1 MKNLIIIAL
10 ILASDAALSQDWSRE
25 ASLAGEGKF
34 SPHHRADIFQQG
46 TRSLEAALLRGR
58 AHALDYPVTVTEL
71 IIPYESFLAFFNA
84 DPKNPLKRLIYRASK
99 KITRMQ
105 SPDDVMDWL
114 GLNDYPETPEQQGP
128 GPWPVMGR
136 ELTELGMGATLIS
149 AEGAQGLTFSCA
161 ACHSADLF
169 GKKVLGL
176 TNRFPRANEFFR
188 AGKRLLP
195 YAHPALFKAMTGASN
210 EDVKMLE
217 RSRYAVQF
225 VGAKKPQVLG
235 LDTSLAQVALS
246 LARRGEDEYAQR
258 DIKFARSPRS
268 NPLDKKIA
276 DSKPAVWWNVKYKT
290 RWLSDGSIVQGNPI
304 HTNFLWNEIGRGID
318 LKSLEGWLNKNQDV
332 IDDLTASVFATPAP
346 EFLDFLPAKMI
357 KIEMAQKGEKHFN
370 NHCMRCHGQY
380 EKAWSLPTAE
390 GMSLKEK
397 IRTIEVSYHKKTP
410 VIDVGTDPG
419 RYEGMQYFAH
429 QLNRLKIS
437 KSINTIVEP
446 QKGYVPPPL
455 VGIWARWPYF
465 HNNSAPNLCAVLTA
479 GKLRPETYWAG
490 AAINPE
496 TDYDSECSGYPVGD
510 KTPAHWKKDQTKF
523 YDSRREGLSRTGHD
537 EKIFIKD
544 GREIMNEL
552 EKRELIEFLKT
563 L

>member
-1 MKNLIIIAL
+1 MKTLFIIAL
-10 ILASDAALSQDWSRE
+10 MTFTCAAHTQDWSRE
-25 ASLAGEGKF
+25 ASLPGVGKF
-34 SPHHRADIFQQG
+34 SPHHRADIYEQG
-46 TRSLEAALLRGR
+46 TRSMEAALLRGR
-58 AHALDYPVTVTEL
+58 GYALNYPVSVTEL
-71 IIPYESFLAFFNA
+71 MIPYESFLAFFNT
-84 DPKNPLKRLIYRASK
+84 DPQNPLKRLIFRASK
-99 KITRMQ
+99 KITRME
-105 SPDDVMDWL
+105 SPDDVMNWL
-114 GLNDYPETPEQQGP
+114 GIHDYPTTSAEQGP
-128 GPWPVMGR
+128 GPWPVMER
-136 ELTELGMGATLIS
+136 ELVDLGMGASLITQ
-149 AEGAQGLTFSCA
+149 AGAQGLTFSCA

-195 YAHPALFKAMTGASN
+195 FAHPVLFKAMTGASDA
-210 EDVKMLE
+210 DVKMLE

-246 LARRGEDEYAQR
+246 LARRDTDEYA
-258 DIKFARSPRS
+258 ARNPRIARNPRS
-268 NPLDKKIA
+268 NPLEKKIA

-318 LKSLEGWLNKNQDV
+318 LKSLEGWLNQNQDV
-332 IDDLTASVFATPAP
+332 INDLTASVFATPAP
-346 EFLDFLPAKMI
+346 EFLDFLPEKMI
-357 KIEMAQKGEKHFN
+357 KIDLAKKGEVHFN

-380 EKAWSLPTAE
+380 QKAWSLPEAE
-390 GMSLKEK
+390 TLSLKEQ
-397 IRTIEVSYHKKTP
+397 IRTIEVAYHRKTP

-419 RYEGMQYFAH
+419 RYEGMKYFAEE
-429 QLNRLKIS
+429 LNRLKIS
-437 KSINTIVEP
+437 RSINTIVEP

-479 GKLRPETYWAG
+479 GKNRPETYWAG
-490 AAINPE
+490 AALNPE
-496 TDYDSECSGYPVGD
+496 TDYDPDCGGYPVGA
-510 KTPAHWKKDQTKF
+510 KTPEAWKKDQSKF
-523 YDSRREGLSRTGHD
+523 YDTRREGLSRLGHD

-544 GREIMNEL
+544 GQEVMTPQ
-552 EKRELIEFLKT
+552 EKKELIEFLKT

>member
-1 MKNLIIIAL
+1 MKKLIL
-10 ILASDAALSQDWSRE
+10 ILALFSNTLHAQDWSRE
-25 ASLAGEGKF
+25 ASLEGGDEKF
-34 SPHHRADIFQQG
+34 SPHHRADIFKQG
-46 TRSLEAALLRGR
+46 ERSMQRALLQGR
-58 AHALDYPVTVTEL
+58 EYALNYPVTVTEL
-71 IIPYESFLAFFNA
+71 MIPYESFLTFFEA
-84 DPKNPLKRLIYRASK
+84 DPKNPLKRLIFRASRR
-99 KITRMQ
+99 ITRMQ
-105 SPDDVMDWL
+105 SPQDVMEWL
-114 GLNDYPETPEQQGP
+114 GIHDYPKTPEEEGP
-128 GPWPVMGR
+128 GPWPVMER
-136 ELTELGMGATLIS
+136 EITELGMGASLITS
-149 AEGAQGLTFSCA
+149 QGAEGLTFSCA
-161 ACHSADLF
+161 ACHSAELF

-195 YAHPALFKAMTGASN
+195 YAHPTLFRAMTGASQ
-210 EDVKMLE
+210 EEVKMLE

-246 LARRGEDEYAQR
+246 LARRDQDEYAERNPRQ
-258 DIKFARSPRS
+258 ARSPRK
-268 NPLDKKIA
+268 NELATKVA

-318 LKSLEGWLNKNQDV
+318 LRKLEAWLLENQNV

-346 EFLDFLPAKMI
+346 EFLDFLPEKYMDLNLAK
-357 KIEMAQKGEKHFN
+357 KGEKHFN

-380 EKAWSLPTAE
+380 EKAWNEDGAE
-390 GMSLKEK
+390 LLALKDQVK
-397 IRTIEVSYHKKTP
+397 TIQVSYHKKTP

-419 RYEGMQYFAH
+419 RYEGMKYFAED
-429 QLNRLKIS
+429 LNRLKIS
-437 KSINTIVEP
+437 KSIKTVVEP

-465 HNNSAPNLCAVLTA
+465 HNNSAPNLCAVLTLGKNRPAIYYA
-479 GKLRPETYWAG
+479 GE
-490 AAINPE
+490 AINPE
-496 TDYDSECSGYPVGD
+496 TDYDPNCGGYPVGE
-510 KTPAHWKKDQTKF
+510 KTPAAWKKDQSKL
-523 YDSRREGLSRTGHD
+523 YDSRREGLSRMGHD

-544 GREIMNEL
+544 GKEVMSTQ